1 MIRFEHTEVQGFE
14 HALRG
19 MRNPLNSWAKSD
31 SRIGNIPGCAY
42 AYRVNIG
49 DADRQLCER
58 LIRAGTEHCKFLRQ
72 IICWTDITAPRM
84 WWIEFDTYRF
94 GVEKNSCSTM
104 HTIMQHPFSDDDFGC
119 VIPGG
124 VIADLNRLRIL
135 YADSE
140 SEEERKHIWRQLI
153 DRLPQ
158 SYHQK
163 RTVMMSYQAIRSM
176 YHQRAGHKLSEWA
189 GFRDWAVELPES
201 WMVSL

>member
-1 MIRFEHTEVQGFE
+1 MIKFEHTDVQGFE

-19 MRNPLNSWAKSD
+19 MRNPLASWNKSD
-31 SRIGNIPGCAY
+31 SAFGISEYPPYYVRMNVGE
-42 AYRVNIG
+42 
-49 DADRQLCER
+49 ADRALCEK
-58 LIRAGTEHCKFLRQ
+58 LILAGTEHCKFLRQ

-104 HTIMQHPFSDDDFGC
+104 HTIMKEPLTDADFGR

-124 VIADLNRLRIL
+124 VITDLNRLRVL
-135 YADSE
+135 YNHSNN
-140 SEEERKHIWRQLI
+140 EEERRRIWRELI

-163 RTVMMSYQAIRSM
+163 RTVTMSYQAIRSM
-176 YHQRAGHKLSEWA
+176 YHQRKGHKLEEWS
-189 GFRDWAVELPES
+189 GFRDWAAGLPES
-201 WMVSL
+201 WMICI